1 MVYLEELFYLI
12 DIMIKSGSI
21 LNITDINKN
30 IVDKHSTVG
39 VGVNDF

>member
-12 DIMIKSGSI
+12 NIMIKSGSV
-21 LNITDINKN
+21 LNISNINKN
-30 IVDKHSTVG
+30 IVDKHSTVC